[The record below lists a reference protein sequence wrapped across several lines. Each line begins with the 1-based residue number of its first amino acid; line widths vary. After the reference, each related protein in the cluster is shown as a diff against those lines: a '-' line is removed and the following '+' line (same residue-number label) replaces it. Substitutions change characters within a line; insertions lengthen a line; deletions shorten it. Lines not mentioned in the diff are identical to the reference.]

1 MNRKHEQTIYQLNVN
16 VNLMGKNAVQIK
28 GGITVNV
35 NLSVE
40 DKMYEKKI
48 MFGITLHVIVKME
61 NSNYYQWNY
70 LWWNYRHRR
79 NNF

>member
-35 NLSVE
+35 DLSVE

-61 NSNYYQWNY
+61 NGNYYQWNY